1 MIEVPRRARTGERFA
16 AAEAECKYGVSPA
29 AEICGVYS
37 GAERLFMLGRGNRA
51 EWGREE
57 GNEGKEEDGNERER
71 EGERIPH
78 PTTSFPRLVSLFP
91 FSLSF
96 FTPIY
101 FVSPSFPPSGLGTPE
116 LTLVAFW
123 PAGMVALPL
132 SYSG

>member
-71 EGERIPH
+71 GRENSSSEPLL
-78 PTTSFPRLVSLFP
+78 PSL
-91 FSLSF
+91 
-96 FTPIY
+96 
-101 FVSPSFPPSGLGTPE
+101 G
-116 LTLVAFW
+116 
-123 PAGMVALPL
+123 LPL
-132 SYSG
+132 SIFSQLLYSNLFRLSLFSPLWPRHR

>member
-57 GNEGKEEDGNERER
+57 GNEGKEEDGDERER
-71 EGERIPH
+71 GREFLIRPPPSLAFHFLSASLLQSISSLP
-78 PTTSFPRLVSLFP
+78 LFP
-91 FSLSF
+91 LWARHPC
-96 FTPIY
+96 T
-101 FVSPSFPPSGLGTPE
+101 
-116 LTLVAFW
+116 
-123 PAGMVALPL
+123 
-132 SYSG
+132 YSGCLLASW

>member
-71 EGERIPH
+71 EGENSSSDPLL
-78 PTTSFPRLVSLFP
+78 PSFHFLSASLLQSISSLPLFP
-91 FSLSF
+91 PLAPAPLSLLWLPFGQLVWSPSLS
-96 FTPIY
+96 
-101 FVSPSFPPSGLGTPE
+101 L
-116 LTLVAFW
+116 LL
-123 PAGMVALPL
+123 
-132 SYSG
+132 

>member
-1 MIEVPRRARTGERFA
+1 MIEVSRTARTGERLA

-71 EGERIPH
+71 EGEN
-78 PTTSFPRLVSLFP
+78 SS
-91 FSLSF
+91 SD
-96 FTPIY
+96 
-101 FVSPSFPPSGLGTPE
+101 PSFPLSIYSQL
-116 LTLVAFW
+116 LYSNLFR
-123 PAGMVALPL
+123 LSLFSPL
-132 SYSG
+132 WARHP